1 MFAFGLPAPIG
12 VGRPND
18 EEEEREVEGGPMGAG
33 KPEGVPRGVLE
44 AGTGTGLLMG
54 SMKGTGAIL
63 M

>member
-12 VGRPND
+12 VGRPNE
-18 EEEEREVEGGPMGAG
+18 EEEEREVEGGPIGAG
-33 KPEGVPRGVLE
+33 KPEGVLE

>member
-18 EEEEREVEGGPMGAG
+18 EEEEEREVEGGPIGAG
-33 KPEGVPRGVLE
+33 KPEGVLE